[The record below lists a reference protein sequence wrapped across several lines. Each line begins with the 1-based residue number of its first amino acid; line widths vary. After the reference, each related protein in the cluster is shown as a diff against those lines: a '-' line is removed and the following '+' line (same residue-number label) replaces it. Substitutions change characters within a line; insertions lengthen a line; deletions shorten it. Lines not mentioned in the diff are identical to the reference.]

1 MTRNLII
8 IALLIVSV
16 LSGCKKSEEDRV
28 RPVSLQLTLKAV
40 EGDISFDVSKASIKI
55 TNRTT
60 SGSYSAA
67 GTATGKVSFASVTPG
82 AYDVSATLVVSA
94 QEYTQKTGVFT
105 EEDITFN
112 GAIERLDVSTDT
124 EKQLDLVIGKV
135 GNWVFKQIYYAGS
148 DVTKGATFRDQFL
161 EIYNNSNTVL
171 YADSLYIGQVEG
183 KNNNNSGQY
192 FLPGSNQYDWSQSH
206 DITVGAGMDANK
218 DYVYANTV
226 FMVPSDGTGKKYPV
240 QPGQSIIIAATAVDH
255 TASYTGNGN
264 TSVVITDPSL
274 TVNLSKAD
282 FETNLI
288 SYLGGTP
295 YKYDIDNPNVT
306 NMDVTYFISGND
318 MVLKANGRDAF
329 ILFKA
334 NPNLPAV
341 KSLPTVATPDQRE
354 ITAATKKMLQIPVS
368 YIDDAVEVMH
378 PTESQRV
385 PKRLPT
391 SLDAVRTFV
400 PAGQYSSQSLVR
412 KTLKTV
418 NGRRILKDTNNSS
431 EDFGYLNKADVSK
444 SASSFID

>member
-1 MTRNLII
+1 MNKNLLII
-8 IALLIVSV
+8 VMLIMSIV
-16 LSGCKKSEEDRV
+16 LGCKKSDDDRV
-28 RPVSLQLTLKAV
+28 RPVSLSLSIQAI
-40 EGDISFDVSKASIKI
+40 EGDISFDVSKTVVKI

-60 SGSYSAA
+60 DAAYSVTEASA
-67 GTATGKVSFASVTPG
+67 GKVAFASITPG
-82 AYDVSATLVVSA
+82 SYDVSAVLVVSA
-94 QEYTQKTGVFT
+94 QEYTQKTGIYT
-105 EEDITFN
+105 EEDVTFN
-112 GAIERLDVSTDT
+112 GALERLDVSADI
-124 EKQLDLVIGKV
+124 EQQLNLVIGKV

-161 EIYNNSNTVL
+161 EIYNNSNTVM

-183 KNNNNSGQY
+183 KNNNNSGPY
-192 FLPGSNQYDWSQSH
+192 FLSGSNQYDWSQSLG
-206 DITVGAGMDANK
+206 ISVGTGLDANK
-218 DYVYANTV
+218 DYVYANSV

-255 TASYTGNGN
+255 TASYADNNN
-264 TSVVITDPSL
+264 TNVNITDPNL

-282 FETNLI
+282 FETNLVV
-288 SYLGGTP
+288 YLGGTP
-295 YKYDIDNPNVT
+295 YKYDIDNPNVP

-334 NPNLPAV
+334 NQNLPTI

-354 ITAATKKMLQIPVS
+354 ITAATKKLLQIPVS

-378 PTESQRV
+378 PTESQRI
-385 PKRLPT
+385 PKRLPAA
-391 SLDAVRTFV
+391 LDAVRTFV

-431 EDFGYLNKADVSK
+431 EDFGYLNKADASK

>member
-28 RPVSLQLTLKAV
+28 RPVSLQLTLQAV

-206 DITVGAGMDANK
+206 DIIVGAGMDANK

>member
-1 MTRNLII
+1 MNRNLFII
-8 IALLIVSV
+8 VLLIVSV

-28 RPVSLQLTLKAV
+28 RPVSLQLTLQAV

-55 TNRTT
+55 TNRNT
-60 SGSYSAA
+60 SGSYSAT

-94 QEYTQKTGVFT
+94 QEYTQKTGIFT
-105 EEDITFN
+105 AEDVTFN
-112 GAIERLDVSTDT
+112 GAIERLDVSSDT

-183 KNNNNSGQY
+183 KNNNSGQY

-255 TASYTGNGN
+255 TASYAGNGN
-264 TSVVITDPSL
+264 TNVVITDPSL

-329 ILFKA
+329 ILLKA